1 MADYILSCCSTVDTS
16 VEWCNERD
24 ISYIYFN
31 YQLDGVALKDDFG
44 KTNPPDQLYAKML
57 AGADA
62 KTSQVAVGEY
72 IVYFREF
79 LEAGKDILHLSLDSG
94 ISGTVESARMAQEQL
109 APEFPDRTIAIV
121 DSMTATAGYALLMDE
136 LARQR
141 SAGVGFSELCEQ
153 ANMLRAQVHL
163 WFESSDLTF
172 FIRGG
177 RISKASGILGGMLN
191 ICPIMDIEPDGT
203 LAVKAKVRT
212 KRKALAFLV
221 DTMEKECIGGRDYAR
236 KVCVAHSE
244 CKSDAE
250 ALAIMLKERFP
261 KLDGEV
267 PIFSVGATIG
277 THTGPGTTIIGFW
290 GTPRF

>member
-153 ANMLRAQVHL
+153 ANMLRAQVDRKSTRL
-163 WFESSDLTF
+163 NSS
-172 FIRGG
+172 
-177 RISKASGILGGMLN
+177 
-191 ICPIMDIEPDGT
+191 
-203 LAVKAKVRT
+203 
-212 KRKALAFLV
+212 
-221 DTMEKECIGGRDYAR
+221 
-236 KVCVAHSE
+236 H
-244 CKSDAE
+244 
-250 ALAIMLKERFP
+250 
-261 KLDGEV
+261 
-267 PIFSVGATIG
+267 
-277 THTGPGTTIIGFW
+277 
-290 GTPRF
+290 